1 MKTLGEGG
9 HDEICL
15 ISGKASLYSYMIPSP
30 PPPSKGTQL
39 FIVPLSYSVGD
50 DLSALPFSLKTM

>member
-15 ISGKASLYSYMIPSP
+15 ISGKASQYAYMIPSP
-30 PPPSKGTQL
+30 PPPPQK
-39 FIVPLSYSVGD
+39 
-50 DLSALPFSLKTM
+50 ALNSS